1 MQLIRCVRWFYP
13 FLKSG
18 LIVDK
23 LVPHVC
29 LGISSTSLLILVRA
43 YFENMPHSGMLKQK
57 PIVVAQHAL
66 QFLGVNMFVL

>member
-1 MQLIRCVRWFYP
+1 MRWVRWFYP

-29 LGISSTSLLILVRA
+29 FGISSTSLLILVRT
-43 YFENMPHSGMLKQK
+43 YFANMSHSGTLKQK
-57 PIVVAQHAL
+57 LIVVAQHAL
-66 QFLGVNMFVL
+66 QFLGVNLFVP